1 MYSRHKRGRRRFSMA
16 AAMYMIGHCF
26 DSNHNLY
33 TSHDQHSQTANNDNR
48 SPLNQVIMI
57 RIKGTICNCGFDLY
71 YDMYCTTHELDRYLH
86 RGDPQLSMIT
96 HDT

>member
-1 MYSRHKRGRRRFSMA
+1 MA

-71 YDMYCTTHELDRYLH
+71 YDMYCTTHELDRNNWRPAQDQVNSEDENVKYLTY
-86 RGDPQLSMIT
+86 QSYSLM
-96 HDT
+96 